1 MVSMRERLFSVE
13 LTFVLFF
20 GHRPRSGAEI
30 DKAIASVRDG
40 AEKVQ
45 LIRPD
50 EESGDLDRKVRMMK
64 VSKPPA
70 SPPRAAP
77 PPDTRRSVPEA
88 GRRPAECG

>member
-40 AEKVQ
+40 AEIIELKQVHLSEPVRDQ
-45 LIRPD
+45 LATAGTRAGVD
-50 EESGDLDRKVRMMK
+50 VRL
-64 VSKPPA
+64 S
-70 SPPRAAP
+70 
-77 PPDTRRSVPEA
+77 RR
-88 GRRPAECG
+88 

>member
-50 EESGDLDRKVRMMK
+50 EESGDLDRKLEELINALCT
-64 VSKPPA
+64 SCA
-70 SPPRAAP
+70 
-77 PPDTRRSVPEA
+77 
-88 GRRPAECG
+88 

>member
-1 MVSMRERLFSVE
+1 MNVPGFHKRMLCGRQRTSNAFRMVSMRERLFSVE

-45 LIRPD
+45 LIR
-50 EESGDLDRKVRMMK
+50 GTL
-64 VSKPPA
+64 
-70 SPPRAAP
+70 
-77 PPDTRRSVPEA
+77 A
-88 GRRPAECG
+88 G